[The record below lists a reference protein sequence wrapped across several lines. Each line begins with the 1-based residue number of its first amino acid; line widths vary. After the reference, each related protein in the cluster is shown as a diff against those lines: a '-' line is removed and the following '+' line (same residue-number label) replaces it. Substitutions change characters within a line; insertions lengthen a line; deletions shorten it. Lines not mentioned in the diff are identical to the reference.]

1 MGSNLFSYAS
11 IVTAAVLAFFTN
23 ILGGI
28 DAMSKVLIAFMVT
41 DYLTGVIVAIYHRQ
55 LSSEI
60 GYRGLLK
67 KACILICVYMA
78 VLVEML
84 IPDVPFR
91 EAVICFYIANEG
103 ISLLENLCK
112 LIPVPEKLSQFF
124 EQLRQKG
131 DGGDE

>member
-1 MGSNLFSYAS
+1 
-11 IVTAAVLAFFTN
+11 
-23 ILGGI
+23 
-28 DAMSKVLIAFMVT
+28 MSKVLLAFMIT
-41 DYLTGVIVAIYHRQ
+41 DYLTGVMSAIYHRNINSQ
-55 LSSEI
+55 I
-60 GYRGLLK
+60 GFNGLLK
-67 KACILICVYMA
+67 KVAILICVYMA

-131 DGGDE
+131 DGGNDE